1 MQKDLPSTD
10 SKAAPYGRDLQARK
24 QLNTNDNHSSCNWF
38 FTEKK
43 NKSTEIL
50 AKQLRKLITSGAC
63 QKLRR
68 DLVRNLA
75 SGLHNCVDLAQFV
88 SINFKKNRILVL
100 R

>member
-43 NKSTEIL
+43 KKQINRNTGQTIKKTYYIRGLSEI
-50 AKQLRKLITSGAC
+50 KTGSRPEPC
-63 QKLRR
+63 QW
-68 DLVRNLA
+68 A
-75 SGLHNCVDLAQFV
+75 P
-88 SINFKKNRILVL
+88 
-100 R
+100 